1 MCSHGAGCLE
11 RPAATARQGPLHP
24 DRRTIPDMISK
35 PQRRRGAGVLGLISA
50 DHFFSHFYYLVLPPL
65 FPLLTEVYGV
75 GYTELGFGLMAMSLG
90 NTLTAA
96 PVGVLVDRVG
106 ARAPLIGGL
115 ALAGLCY
122 VLIPLFPT
130 FGALVVFMTLIGVA
144 NSVFHPANYVIL
156 DAIVPN
162 AKVGRAFSVHSF
174 GGYLGTAAAPATVI
188 FLEAHSN
195 WQTALVLSGAAGV
208 IMAGVLLAF
217 ARHIPDVQRTSRRPG
232 EESAT
237 RRPGAMQ
244 VMFSAPVLLGLMFF
258 AVLAFAEIGIS
269 DFGVSSIHLVY
280 AVPLTSATIA
290 LSAFL
295 FAAPVGV
302 LLGGWL
308 ADAYRRHD
316 IVAALCM
323 TVFAVCLAA
332 TALLNPTWSVLIVLF
347 AVAGLAS
354 GLVAPSRD
362 LMIRSV
368 TPPGDMGKVFGFV
381 SAGFNLGGLL
391 APPFFGYLLDHSDP
405 RIVFVFAAV
414 FGVFAAL
421 VALATGRTGARTKV
435 APAAG

>member
-1 MCSHGAGCLE
+1 MSGRT
-11 RPAATARQGPLHP
+11 RPRSA
-24 DRRTIPDMISK
+24 
-35 PQRRRGAGVLGLISA
+35 AGVLGLISA

-75 GYTELGFGLMAMSLG
+75 GYTELGIGLMAMSLG

-96 PVGVLVDRVG
+96 PVGVLVDRYG
-106 ARAPLIGGL
+106 ARTLLIGGL
-115 ALAGLCY
+115 ALAGLCH

-130 FGALVVFMTLIGVA
+130 FGALVFFMTLVGIA
-144 NSVFHPANYVIL
+144 NSVFHPANYAIL
-156 DAIVPN
+156 DAVIPDR
-162 AKVGRAFSVHSF
+162 KVGRAFSVHTF

-188 FLEAHSN
+188 ILEAHSD
-195 WQTALVLSGAAGV
+195 WQTAVMVSGAAGLL
-208 IMAGVLLAF
+208 MAGVLLAC
-217 ARHIPDVQRTSRRPG
+217 ARHLPDVRQVSRRHAETSG
-232 EESAT
+232 R
-237 RRPGAMQ
+237 RRPGAVQ
-244 VMFSAPVLLGLMFF
+244 VLFSGPVLLGLVFF

-280 AVPLTSATIA
+280 SVPLTAATLA
-290 LSAFL
+290 LSAYL

-308 ADAYRRHD
+308 ADAFPRHD

-332 TALLNPTWSVLIVLF
+332 SALLQPTWAVLIALL
-347 AVAGLAS
+347 AVAGLVS

-362 LMIRSV
+362 LIIRSV

-405 RIVFVFAAV
+405 RIVFAFAAV
-414 FGVFAAL
+414 FGVVAAL
-421 VALATGRTGARTKV
+421 VAIVTGRRGVRPSV
-435 APAAG
+435 DPIVS

>member
-1 MCSHGAGCLE
+1 M
-11 RPAATARQGPLHP
+11 T
-24 DRRTIPDMISK
+24 SK
-35 PQRRRGAGVLGLISA
+35 PQPRRGARVLGLIAA

-65 FPLLTEVYGV
+65 FPLLTEIYGV
-75 GYTELGFGLMAMSLG
+75 GYTELGIGLMAMSLG

-96 PVGVLVDRVG
+96 PVGVLVDRYG
-106 ARAPLIGGL
+106 ARTLLISGL

-122 VLIPLFPT
+122 ILIPLFPT
-130 FGALVVFMTLIGVA
+130 YGALVMFMTLIGVA
-144 NSVFHPANYVIL
+144 NSVFHPANYAIL
-156 DAIVPN
+156 DAIIPN

-188 FLEAHSN
+188 FLEVHSN
-195 WQTALVLSGAAGV
+195 WQTALVVSGAAGL
-208 IMAGVLLAF
+208 IMAGVLLIYV
-217 ARHIPDVQRTSRRPG
+217 RHIPDVHQTSRRHG
-232 EESAT
+232 EESVE

-244 VMFSAPVLLGLMFF
+244 VLFSAPVLLGLMFF
-258 AVLAFAEIGIS
+258 AVLAFAEIGIG
-269 DFGVSSIHLVY
+269 DFGVSSIHLIY
-280 AVPLTSATIA
+280 TVPLTSATIA

-308 ADAYRRHD
+308 ADAFRRHD
-316 IVAALCM
+316 IVAAVCM

-332 TALLNPTWSVLIVLF
+332 SALLNPTWVVLIVLF

-405 RIVFVFAAV
+405 RIVFTLAAI

-421 VALATGRTGARTKV
+421 VALATGRVGARTRV
-435 APAAG
+435 APVVG

>member
-1 MCSHGAGCLE
+1 M
-11 RPAATARQGPLHP
+11 
-24 DRRTIPDMISK
+24 
-35 PQRRRGAGVLGLISA
+35 LGLIAA

-65 FPLLTEVYGV
+65 FPLLTEIYGV
-75 GYTELGFGLMAMSLG
+75 GYTELGIGLMAMSLG

-96 PVGVLVDRVG
+96 PVGVLVDRYG
-106 ARAPLIGGL
+106 ARTLLIGGL

-122 VLIPLFPT
+122 LLIPVFPT
-130 FGALVVFMTLIGVA
+130 YGALVFFMTLIGIA
-144 NSVFHPANYVIL
+144 NSVFHPANYAIL
-156 DAIVPN
+156 DAIIPN

-188 FLEAHSN
+188 FLEVHSN
-195 WQTALVLSGAAGV
+195 WQTALVVSGAAGM

-217 ARHIPDVQRTSRRPG
+217 ARHLPDVHQTSSRHG
-232 EESAT
+232 EKGT
-237 RRPGAMQ
+237 RRRPGAMQ
-244 VMFSAPVLLGLMFF
+244 VLFSAPVLLGLMFF

-280 AVPLTSATIA
+280 TVPLTSATIA

-308 ADAYRRHD
+308 ADAFRRHD
-316 IVAALCM
+316 IVAAGCM

-332 TALLNPTWSVLIVLF
+332 SALLNPTWAVLIVLF

-405 RIVFVFAAV
+405 RIVFILAAV
-414 FGVFAAL
+414 FGVLAAL
-421 VALATGRTGARTKV
+421 VALAAGRVGAGTRFAPV
-435 APAAG
+435 AG